1 MHSPSY
7 LQPYLQAVQRH
18 GAGFKS
24 LLWASP
30 GSQAAR
36 FDALVA
42 CCRFHGRVVVDAGC
56 GRADFLDYLLA
67 SHVTPAQYIGIEAVE
82 AFAEAARQ
90 KRHPCARILHGDFV
104 RRRHLLDQGADVI
117 VFCGSLNTLAP
128 AEFYATLAAAGA
140 LAPGQ
145 LAFNFLCSHHLAA
158 ARHLTWHR
166 IEDVV
171 RFVTPL
177 SRHII
182 VNSRYLDGD
191 CTICLTR

>member
-7 LQPYLQAVQRH
+7 LQPYLQAVRRH

-36 FDALVA
+36 FEALCA
-42 CCRFHGRVVVDAGC
+42 CCRFDGRVVVDAGS

-67 SHVTPAQYIGIEAVE
+67 MHVTPAQYIGIEAVD

-104 RRRHLLDQGADVI
+104 RHRHLLHQGADVI
-117 VFCGSLNTLAP
+117 IFCGSLNTLSAG
-128 AEFYATLAAAGA
+128 EFYATLAAARA
-140 LAPGQ
+140 LAPKQ

-166 IEDVV
+166 IDDVM
-171 RFVTPL
+171 RFLTPL
-177 SRHII
+177 SRQIV
-182 VNSRYLDGD
+182 VNSRYMEGD
-191 CTICLTR
+191 CTICLMR